1 MLGIVGLQWPEDTD
15 CAQFPEEGQA
25 NSSCLL
31 PDPDVNGQ
39 CAVEMIFM
47 FELLVALEGLRAQN
61 YQQKRSNPPHRC
73 AKRHLILTLRFYWLP
88 SEKIKVQQ
96 IHIYGEKYWDS

>member
-1 MLGIVGLQWPEDTD
+1 MRVCIRSLCRNSKEGCESVLGIVGLQWPEDTD

-39 CAVEMIFM
+39 CAVKLVFTFEQAILYLVTGEVFRSSLSMCQMSFVFNLTIF
-47 FELLVALEGLRAQN
+47 V
-61 YQQKRSNPPHRC
+61 
-73 AKRHLILTLRFYWLP
+73 
-88 SEKIKVQQ
+88 
-96 IHIYGEKYWDS
+96 